1 VLVFTVSAALLTG
14 IATGL
19 APVHR
24 LSKLDLHESLKEGT
38 RGSAGGAG
46 RRLRG
51 LLVVSEVALSLT
63 LLVGAGLLL
72 RSLSRL
78 LTVSPGFDASHVLT
92 MRTSVLG
99 QRYSDN
105 TILRQFFADAVERL
119 RALPGVESAAA
130 ASQIP
135 LGGNVDRYGFH
146 AEGKINANP
155 ELDESAERYCI
166 TPGFLTTLRIRLLRG
181 RDFVLSDAADAPG
194 VILINETTARRIWP
208 GEDPLG
214 KRVKLGGLDHPW
226 LTVIGL
232 VGDVHHV
239 GLDAAPDMQVY
250 IPHAQWPFP
259 DSDMTFVLRTV
270 GPPIAQAPAA
280 RRAIHWLDATQPFSR
295 VMPLDAYLVLSVQGR
310 RFALVLI
317 GAFATIAMLLSVV
330 GIYGVTAYSVAQ
342 RTREIGIRRA
352 LGAQRSAVLGLLLR
366 QGLLL
371 ILAGIVLGVAASMVL
386 MRLLASLLFE
396 VTPTDPMTFALV
408 VALLAGVAILACWI
422 PARRAMRVDPIVA
435 LRYE

>member
-1 VLVFTVSAALLTG
+1 
-14 IATGL
+14 
-19 APVHR
+19 
-24 LSKLDLHESLKEGT
+24 
-38 RGSAGGAG
+38 
-46 RRLRG
+46 
-51 LLVVSEVALSLT
+51 
-63 LLVGAGLLL
+63 
-72 RSLSRL
+72 
-78 LTVSPGFDASHVLT
+78 
-92 MRTSVLG
+92 
-99 QRYSDN
+99 
-105 TILRQFFADAVERL
+105 
-119 RALPGVESAAA
+119 
-130 ASQIP
+130 
-135 LGGNVDRYGFH
+135 
-146 AEGKINANP
+146 
-155 ELDESAERYCI
+155 
-166 TPGFLTTLRIRLLRG
+166 
-181 RDFVLSDAADAPG
+181 
-194 VILINETTARRIWP
+194 
-208 GEDPLG
+208 
-214 KRVKLGGLDHPW
+214 
-226 LTVIGL
+226 
-232 VGDVHHV
+232 
-239 GLDAAPDMQVY
+239 MQVY
-250 IPHAQWPFP
+250 IPQAQWPFP

-270 GPPIAQAPAA
+270 GPPIAHAPAA
-280 RRAIHWLDATQPFSR
+280 RCAIHWLDATQPLSR

-317 GAFATIAMLLSVV
+317 GAFATIALLLSVV